1 MTSLALLSNFGG
13 PDLIILLVIVLVLFG
28 AKKLPE
34 LARGMGQALKEFQ
47 KAKDDF
53 GDELHRAGKTD
64 AAPAADVRPAPATI
78 ARIETAPGSEVR
90 PDPAQTI
97 DPGDKADEIR
107 SGR

>member
-1 MTSLALLSNFGG
+1 MSFLASIMNLGG
-13 PDLIILLVIVLVLFG
+13 PDLIIILLIVLVLFG

-34 LARGMGQALKEFQ
+34 LARGMGQAIKEFQ
-47 KAKDDF
+47 KAKDEF
-53 GDELHRAGKTD
+53 SDELHSAGKTD
-64 AAPAADVRPAPATI
+64 VAVSKPQATVP
-78 ARIETAPGSEVR
+78 RIENAPTGSEAR